1 MKFSTKNSEYW
12 LTLKQN
18 ELSSFYLY
26 KGITNR
32 VRTYSSIKSLYNT
45 LNKYGSTDQE
55 KFINWFIETSKDK
68 ANDIKLINNYRKAMI
83 NGTPKEY
90 KLSGNKAVPK

>member
-1 MKFSTKNSEYW
+1 MK
-12 LTLKQN
+12 
-18 ELSSFYLY
+18 
-26 KGITNR
+26 
-32 VRTYSSIKSLYNT
+32 
-45 LNKYGSTDQE
+45 